1 MSMKFLISFFISLV
15 LASCNK
21 DDANQED
28 TTNETISFLIAPSQT
43 DSNYAAS
50 QEKHYVLTNTTLH
63 TNQLILFIGGS
74 FSVPENYNIVCD
86 EMASLGFD
94 LISVSYPN
102 DIPASTLSSSQDP
115 LAFDNYR
122 DEICYG
128 NSVSDVVDVDELNS
142 INVRTI
148 KLLQYLKN
156 QRPNEN
162 WGQYLT
168 AQNTLN
174 WNKIIVAGH
183 SQGSG
188 HACYFG
194 KKNTVSRVLMF
205 SGPNDYST
213 FFNAPANWLSQEGLT
228 PFSKQFALLHER
240 DQIVSFES
248 QKANLVALG
257 LLNSGES
264 PTHIDNLSTPYEH
277 ANALSTNI
285 FGLSFHNATIGNNS
299 KLPSVWKYMLTG
311 N

>member
-1 MSMKFLISFFISLV
+1 MKFLIFLFSGLV
-15 LASCNK
+15 LISCNNK
-21 DDANQED
+21 DDSQND
-28 TTNETISFLIAPSQT
+28 SSNETISFLVAPSQT
-43 DSNYAAS
+43 DANYATN

-63 TNQLILFIGGS
+63 TNELILFIGGS
-74 FSVPENYNIVCD
+74 FSVPENYNIVCNN
-86 EMASLGFD
+86 MASLGFD
-94 LISVSYPN
+94 LISISYPN
-102 DIPASTLSSSQDP
+102 DVPAANLSNNQNP
-115 LAFDNYR
+115 LAFDFYR
-122 DEICYG
+122 DEICFG
-128 NSVSDVVDVDELNS
+128 NPMSDVVDVNELNS

-148 KLLQYLKN
+148 KLLQFLKKE
-156 QRPNEN
+156 RPNEN
-162 WGQYLT
+162 WGQYLS

-174 WNKIIVAGH
+174 WSNIIVAGH

-194 KKNTVSRVLMF
+194 KKKHVNRVLMF
-205 SGPNDYST
+205 SGPNDFSD

-228 PFSKQFALLHER
+228 PLSKQFALLHER
-240 DQIVSFES
+240 DQIVLYEN

-257 LLNSGES
+257 LLNNGEE
-264 PTHIDNLSTPYEH
+264 PTHIDNLNTPYEN